1 MGLFGKIFG
10 SEDSTSSNKGIEWQ
24 TLKSVDDLKQAIA
37 ASHESPVLLFKHS
50 TRCSIS
56 SSALNRLERNWD
68 NEAVNV
74 QPFYLDLIEHRDIS
88 AAIASQTGI
97 IHQSPQAILL
107 KNGKAVH
114 SSSHMDISFEDLKA
128 NAPA

>member
-1 MGLFGKIFG
+1 MGLFGKLFSG
-10 SEDSTSSNKGIEWQ
+10 DEKSSAKQGMEWEA
-24 TLKSVDDLKQAIA
+24 LKSVDDLKKAIE
-37 ASHESPVLLFKHS
+37 ASHQSPVLLFKHS

-68 NEAVNV
+68 NEAVNIK
-74 QPFYLDLIEHRDIS
+74 PFYLDLIQYRDVS
-88 AAIASQTGI
+88 ASIASETGVT
-97 IHQSPQAILL
+97 HQSPQAILL

-114 SSSHMDISFEDLKA
+114 SSSHMDINFEDLKN